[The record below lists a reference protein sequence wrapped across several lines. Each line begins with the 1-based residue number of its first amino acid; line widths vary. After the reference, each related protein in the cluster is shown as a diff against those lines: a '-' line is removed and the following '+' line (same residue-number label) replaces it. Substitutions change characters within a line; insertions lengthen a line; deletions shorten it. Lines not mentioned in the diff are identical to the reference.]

1 MISIIFYGDIFVV
14 IKTFKRYEYKYIL
27 DEQAYRAVMDGIA
40 PYAEADPY
48 CVDGKRYSLYN
59 IYFDTENYSVIRHS
73 ISKPAFKEK
82 LRLRSYY
89 ESPDPDDVVYV
100 ELKKKTVG
108 CVNKRR
114 ISLKY
119 KDALKLIETGRGEP
133 DGKFIND
140 QVLKEIEY
148 YISTHPIVHK
158 TYVAY
163 DRAAYFLKEDKSIR
177 ITFDT
182 NLRAGPGSLGEAG
195 ATPLVEDGIYIMEI
209 KISNRIPL
217 WLANLLS
224 ENKIYRHG
232 FSKYG
237 NYYKTKILSERNNK
251 HESIV

>member
-1 MISIIFYGDIFVV
+1 MIINSGDMPVV

-27 DEQAYRAVMDGIA
+27 NGQTYAAIMRGIS
-40 PYAEADPY
+40 PYVEADPY

-59 IYFDTENYSVIRHS
+59 IYYDTEDYSVIRHS
-73 ISKPAFKEK
+73 VSSPAFKEK

-89 ESPDPDDVVYV
+89 QDPKPDDKVFV
-100 ELKKKTVG
+100 ELKKKADG

-114 ISLKY
+114 ISLRY
-119 KDALKLIETGRGEP
+119 EDAVALIQTGRGVKN
-133 DGKFIND
+133 GNFLND

-148 YISTHPIVHK
+148 YISTHPIAQK

-163 DRAAYFLKEDKSIR
+163 DRAAFFLKEDKNIR

-182 NLRAGPGSLGEAG
+182 ELRAGPAELGEDG
-195 ATPLVEDGIYIMEI
+195 ALPLADSDTYIMEI

-217 WLANLLS
+217 WLAKLLS
-224 ENKIYRHG
+224 ENGVYRHG

-237 NYYKTKILSERNNK
+237 TYYKTKILPERNIT

>member
-1 MISIIFYGDIFVV
+1 MAVKI
-14 IKTFKRYEYKYIL
+14 FKRYEYKYIL
-27 DEQAYRAVMDGIA
+27 NAQTYAAVMEGIA
-40 PYAEADPY
+40 PYCKADSY

-59 IYFDTENYSVIRHS
+59 IYYDTDDYSVVRHS

-89 ESPDPDDVVYV
+89 QNPDPDDIVFV
-100 ELKKKTVG
+100 ELKKKAYG

-114 ISLKY
+114 VSLKY
-119 KDALKLIETGRGEP
+119 KDALSLIRTGKGIP

-148 YISTHPIVHK
+148 YINTHPIVRE

-163 DRAAYFLKEDKSIR
+163 DRAAFFLKEDKNIR

-182 NLRAGPGSLGEAG
+182 NLRAGPASLGENG
-195 ATPLVEDGIYIMEI
+195 ALPLADSDTYIMEI
-209 KISNRIPL
+209 KLSNRIPL
-217 WLANLLS
+217 WLARLLS
-224 ENKIYRHG
+224 ENGIFRHS

-237 NYYKTKILSERNNK
+237 TYYKNQILPERYVTY
-251 HESIV
+251 ESIV